1 MIPRSPPGGDVAG
14 KHIYKRGSE
23 NGKKVQCNMGAKNH
37 GVIMPD
43 ANREYTVNQLVGA
56 AFGAAGQVYLFS
68 KHLEHFSAFTNKT
81 CIKGMKS
88 LAMATWKN
96 HEF

>member
-1 MIPRSPPGGDVAG
+1 MVKSPKDLGSIIRHRRVIPRSLPGGDVAG

-56 AFGAAGQVYLFS
+56 AFGAAGQVCCS
-68 KHLEHFSAFTNKT
+68 HLTQVHFSRDY
-81 CIKGMKS
+81 
-88 LAMATWKN
+88 
-96 HEF
+96 